1 MDLTALFSDDQI
13 AVMGCFFAL
22 ATCGLIVAA
31 SFRMGPAGKQRDSA
45 GTASA
50 GRIVPAAARATTSKS
65 VDRKAA

>member
-13 AVMGCFFAL
+13 AVMGCFVAL

-31 SFRMGPAGKQRDSA
+31 SFRMGPAGKQRDFEGS
-45 GTASA
+45 ASA
-50 GRIVPAAARATTSKS
+50 GRIVRVAERPASSSS